1 MSKKSNWTSVIN
13 TAKRYYKG
21 SLTFTVTWSV
31 GASGQGGPRRDSAGM
46 DAYQGVNPPTPR
58 PPRSSSTAG
67 TAP

>member
-31 GASGQGGPRRDSAGM
+31 GASGKVVHAGQRQGWT
-46 DAYQGVNPPTPR
+46 PTR
-58 PPRSSSTAG
+58 V
-67 TAP
+67 